1 MFNLYWIFYLKFLT
15 GLQVVLEVYEA
26 RVRTGG
32 AVYEE
37 GHTLVLGWCENQRD
51 EETMWK
57 LLSQVTSDLVAQA
70 ADQAVEWVAV
80 RELRRSGGRC
90 SAR

>member
-1 MFNLYWIFYLKFLT
+1 M
-15 GLQVVLEVYEA
+15 YEA

-57 LLSQVTSDLVAQA
+57 LLSQVTHLGHPLQLVI
-70 ADQAVEWVAV
+70 
-80 RELRRSGGRC
+80 SGF
-90 SAR
+90 

>member
-1 MFNLYWIFYLKFLT
+1 MV
-15 GLQVVLEVYEA
+15 LQVVLEVYEA

-57 LLSQVTSDLVAQA
+57 LLSQVRVNIS
-70 ADQAVEWVAV
+70 
-80 RELRRSGGRC
+80 
-90 SAR
+90 

>member
-1 MFNLYWIFYLKFLT
+1 M
-15 GLQVVLEVYEA
+15 YEA

-57 LLSQVTSDLVAQA
+57 LLSQVRVCSSCLLTTPWKLDSSTTRPARRPMLL
-70 ADQAVEWVAV
+70 
-80 RELRRSGGRC
+80 LRLMWTQSPVVWQHV
-90 SAR
+90 